1 MLPSDWPQRLLAA
14 EATAGGRIAQL
25 CELCVDGL
33 DCCAASVQLVG
44 AAPHR
49 FTVHATDLVA
59 ERLDD
64 LQQELGEGP
73 AVEVAHNARQVVE
86 ADLGGTGTA
95 RWPWFAPAAAALGVR
110 AVVASPVQVGAT
122 TLGVLQL
129 YRRRPGTP
137 RYDELAE
144 VAAVADAAAI
154 VLLDNPVISSAEA
167 LVWLITD
174 STRFRPEVHQ
184 ATGMLIV
191 QLHLSAVD
199 AFATLCAAAYATDR
213 PVAAVAREIVAR
225 RLRLDER

>member
-73 AVEVAHNARQVVE
+73 AVEVAHSAGRVVE

-95 RWPWFAPAAAALGVR
+95 RWPWSAPSSPARCRSARRPSAYSSSIAGAPAHRGTTSWR
-110 AVVASPVQVGAT
+110 RSP
-122 TLGVLQL
+122 
-129 YRRRPGTP
+129 PWPTP
-137 RYDELAE
+137 R
-144 VAAVADAAAI
+144 
-154 VLLDNPVISSAEA
+154 P
-167 LVWLITD
+167 W
-174 STRFRPEVHQ
+174 
-184 ATGMLIV
+184 
-191 QLHLSAVD
+191 
-199 AFATLCAAAYATDR
+199 CCW
-213 PVAAVAREIVAR
+213 
-225 RLRLDER
+225 